1 MKKFKV
7 SHEVPKT
14 LLRQSLAFNSYQ
26 YCLPHLIE
34 QDEEYRNFFLECK
47 KDGVEIYL
55 DNSLHELGASVSDEL
70 LLKWVNILE
79 PTTFFVPDVW
89 QDRDASV
96 VNAKRWSNIKV
107 PDKTT
112 KTAVVQAKNITE
124 AITCVQTYKDLGY
137 KKIAFSYGNELYNE
151 LIPHPNKDM
160 GKALG
165 RVALISY
172 LYNKKI
178 LLPSDRVHLLGTAI
192 PQEFSWYNGI
202 ECIESLDTSNPIMA
216 ALDGTSYEVYGLNN
230 KPKSNL
236 NSSFLATNFDRSL
249 ILTNIVK
256 FNNLI
261 PDRIL
266 KTTPQVQ
273 LNSNPNK
280 FLSIFEYS
288 GRPIGIGLGGFI
300 YKKSRHQG
308 IKIETKDI
316 SAKNYQGRI
325 IMYPESWLKE
335 NLDKLIKEY
344 TVSLNQEDN
353 DDLPF

>member
-7 SHEVPKT
+7 SHEVPKM

-26 YCLPHLIE
+26 YCLPHLME

-47 KDGVEIYL
+47 EKGVEIYL

-70 LLKWVNILE
+70 LLKWVKILE

-107 PDKTT
+107 PDKTI
-112 KTAVVQAKNITE
+112 KTAVVQAKTITE

-151 LIPHPNKDM
+151 LVPHPNKDM

-165 RVALISY
+165 RVAMISY

-178 LLPSDRVHLLGTAI
+178 LLPSDRVHLLGTAV

-216 ALDGTSYEVYGLNN
+216 TLDGTSYELHGLNN

-236 NSSFLATNFDRSL
+236 NSSFLVNKINMGL
-249 ILTNIVK
+249 LMTNIVR
-256 FNNLI
+256 FDSLI

-266 KTTPQVQ
+266 KTTPQVPP
-273 LNSNPNK
+273 SPDPTK
-280 FLSIFEYS
+280 YVSIFEYS
-288 GRPIGIGLGGFI
+288 GKPAGTKLGGFI
-300 YKKSRHQG
+300 YNKSRHQG

-316 SAKNYQGRI
+316 TSKNYQGRI
-325 IMYPESWLKE
+325 ILYPESWLRE
-335 NLDKLIKEY
+335 NLDKLVEEY
-344 TVSLNQEDN
+344 RLEALNQGD